1 MAIEIF
7 WILFLTQEKGKDT
20 PRLIVR
26 MTLQLEAALLAHRV
40 RVSLGLETEGS
51 GDRVSRR
58 KIDLFKY

>member
-1 MAIEIF
+1 MATEIF

-26 MTLQLEAALLAHRV
+26 MTPQLEAALLAHRV